1 MTEPHESRLVGA
13 LLVQTAATGLIDA
26 VSYLA
31 LGHVFTANMT
41 GNIVFLA
48 FAIAGAPGL
57 SIPRSAVSLL
67 AFLAGAVA
75 GGRLAARRGTGP
87 LERWIATA
95 FAVEAVLL
103 FCAALAAAAGTRAAL
118 LTVYGIIALTALA
131 MGVRNATVRTLAA
144 PDLTTTVLTLTL
156 TGLAADSVLA
166 GGTNPR
172 AGRRGASV
180 LSMFVGAAVGALLV
194 RYSLVLPLVVSGVVS
209 SSCAIAVALT
219 LRGADTVPRARP

>member
-1 MTEPHESRLVGA
+1 MTQPHESRLVGA
-13 LLVQTAATGLIDA
+13 LLVQTVATGLIDA

-41 GNIVFLA
+41 GNVVFLA

-57 SIPRSAVSLL
+57 SIPRSAVSLG
-67 AFLAGAVA
+67 AFLAGAMA
-75 GGRLAARRGTGP
+75 GGRLAARRATGP
-87 LERWIATA
+87 QHRWVATA

-103 FCAALAAAAGTRAAL
+103 LAAALAAAAGARAVLFTA
-118 LTVYGIIALTALA
+118 YGVIVLTAVA
-131 MGVRNATVRTLAA
+131 MGVRNATVRTIAL

-156 TGLAADSVLA
+156 TGLAADSALA
-166 GGTNPR
+166 GGSNPR

-180 LSMFVGAAVGALLV
+180 LSMFVGAALGALLV

-209 SSCAIAVALT
+209 SSCALVVALT
-219 LRGADTVPRARP
+219 PRSLSSPRGLT

>member
-1 MTEPHESRLVGA
+1 MTQPHEARLVKA

-48 FAIAGAPGL
+48 FAVAGAPGL
-57 SIPRSAVSLL
+57 SIPRSAVSLG

-87 LERWIATA
+87 QHRWVATA

-103 FCAALAAAAGTRAAL
+103 LSAALVAAAGTPAAL
-118 LTVYGIIALTALA
+118 FMVYGIIVLTALA
-131 MGVRNATVRTLAA
+131 MRVRNATVRTIAL

-166 GGTNPR
+166 GGSNPR

-180 LSMFVGAAVGALLV
+180 LSMFLGAAAGALLV
-194 RYSLVLPLVVSGVVS
+194 RHSLVLPLVVSGVVS
-209 SSCAIAVALT
+209 CSCAIALALT
-219 LRGADTVPRARP
+219 LRAADAAPSARA

>member
-1 MTEPHESRLVGA
+1 MTQPHESRLVTA
-13 LLVQTAATGLIDA
+13 LLVQTVTTGLIDA

-48 FAIAGAPGL
+48 FAVAGAPGL
-57 SIPRSAVSLL
+57 SIPRSAVSLG
-67 AFLAGAVA
+67 AFLAGAVV

-87 LERWIATA
+87 PLRWVATA

-103 FCAALAAAAGTRAAL
+103 FAAAVAAAAGTRAAL
-118 LTVYGIIALTALA
+118 FAVYGIIVLTALA
-131 MGVRNATVRTLAA
+131 MGVRNATVRTIAL

-156 TGLAADSVLA
+156 TGLAADSALA
-166 GGTNPR
+166 GGSNPR

-194 RYSLVLPLVVSGVVS
+194 RHSLVLPLVVSGVVS

-219 LRGADTVPRARP
+219 LREADAAPSARA

>member
-1 MTEPHESRLVGA
+1 MTQPHESRLVGA
-13 LLVQTAATGLIDA
+13 LLVQTVTTGLIDA

-57 SIPRSAVSLL
+57 SIPRSAVSLG

-75 GGRLAARRGTGP
+75 GGRLAARRATGP
-87 LERWIATA
+87 QHRWVATA
-95 FAVEAVLL
+95 FAVEAGLL
-103 FCAALAAAAGTRAAL
+103 FAAALAAAGTRALIFTA
-118 LTVYGIIALTALA
+118 YGVIVLTALA
-131 MGVRNATVRTLAA
+131 MGVRNATVRTIAL

-156 TGLAADSVLA
+156 TGLAADSPFA
-166 GGTNPR
+166 GGNNPR

-194 RYSLVLPLVVSGVVS
+194 RHSLVLPLVVSGVVS
-209 SSCAIAVALT
+209 SSCALAVART
-219 LRGADTVPRARP
+219 PSAPG